1 MQKQEQGKPTTYTEH
16 KNQQNRTAA
25 APDAKT
31 DDQATLA
38 SPSRRDPSPWDD
50 VEGIFGI
57 STLGTSCH
65 SSRVL
70 LEVTG
75 SAQKID
81 AKVMRSASER

>member
-1 MQKQEQGKPTTYTEH
+1 MQLIEATKEQEGMTKISKTD
-16 KNQQNRTAA
+16 QQQLRT
-25 APDAKT
+25 KT

-65 SSRVL
+65 GPRTL
-70 LEVTG
+70 LEVTKEG
-75 SAQKID
+75 RKSEL
-81 AKVMRSASER
+81 KVAHSTD

>member
-65 SSRVL
+65 GPRTL
-70 LEVTG
+70 LEVTKEG
-75 SAQKID
+75 RKSEL
-81 AKVMRSASER
+81 KVAHSTD

>member
-1 MQKQEQGKPTTYTEH
+1 MQLIEATKEQEGMTKFSKTD
-16 KNQQNRTAA
+16 QQQLRT
-25 APDAKT
+25 KT

-65 SSRVL
+65 GPRTL
-70 LEVTG
+70 LEVTKEG
-75 SAQKID
+75 RKSEL
-81 AKVMRSASER
+81 KVAHSTD